1 MVHIVHAGNRRLY
14 RGALSQMYCDR
25 KRIFCDAL
33 RWNVPVAAGI
43 FEIDQFDT
51 DDAVYLL
58 DIGPQDGKHL
68 GSTRLLPSSGPHILG
83 SLFPVLCDGA
93 VPRGPD
99 VWEIT
104 RFCAAP
110 RLRREQTLRTRS
122 QLWVALAE
130 FALRHGIS
138 RYTCVA
144 EVPWLATLR
153 EYAWRSSLLG
163 EPREVNGEMLAAL
176 MVENSH
182 RSLRD
187 LRMKTGVRETVLE
200 SRGAPFA
207 GYPMAY
213 RGIANAS

>member
-1 MVHIVHAGNRRLY
+1 MVHVVHAGNRNLY
-14 RGALSQMYCDR
+14 RNALSQMYCDR

-33 RWNVPVAAGI
+33 GWNVPVAAGL

-58 DIGPQDGKHL
+58 EIDPVDDRHL
-68 GSTRLLPSSGPHILG
+68 GSTRLLPSTKPHILG
-83 SLFPVLCDGA
+83 SLFPVLCEKG

-104 RFCAAP
+104 RFCDAP
-110 RLRREQTLRTRS
+110 RLRREQTLRTRR

-144 EVPWLATLR
+144 ELPWMATLR
-153 EYAWRSSLLG
+153 DYAWRSCVLG
-163 EPREVNGEMLAAL
+163 TREVNGEMLAAL
-176 MVENSH
+176 MVENSSH
-182 RSLRD
+182 SLRD

-200 SRGAPFA
+200 SRGAAFAPYPFA
-207 GYPMAY
+207 AEE
-213 RGIANAS
+213 IAHAS